1 MILRAA
7 LSFVALVAGS
17 AAGEVSGQCGP
28 EQLSYIYRGLCCSG
42 NPGRALKGVQPHIH
56 TCRLGRLLLESVFR
70 H

>member
-17 AAGEVSGQCGP
+17 AASEVSRQCGP
-28 EQLSYIYRGLCCSG
+28 EQLSYISRGICCSG
-42 NPGRALKGVQPHIH
+42 NPGRALKGVQPHVH

-70 H
+70 D